1 MTSHLNTRRAF
12 LQASTAAFT
21 GMTFALGLMQSR
33 AHAANPN
40 GTARSTI
47 LFFLCGGHSHIDTFD
62 PKPDAPA
69 DYRGPFETIQTS
81 APGLFISEHLPKTA
95 KLGHHLAVVR
105 SVDGKVNTND
115 HHAGYYHNLTGH
127 EPDES
132 FKRLGNDRTPFPDDW
147 PFMGTVVGM
156 KRERSGA
163 LPNVI
168 TLPHMP
174 SRKPYT
180 RPGQFAAR
188 IGVEYDPLYLDGD
201 FDNPLTFTA
210 PSLTL
215 QGDISTDRILSRNG
229 LLETLDRD
237 RNQLE
242 QFAAAHTWKK
252 QQARALELLLS
263 AGTTDA
269 FSLDGESE
277 ATIERYG
284 KNINGMS
291 LLMARRLVEAGVP
304 FITVFWKGDTSL
316 NKKCKSA
323 GSWDTHGNNFG
334 CLKEDLL
341 PMFDQ
346 GYSALLEDL
355 EQRGLLK
362 ETLVMVTSEM
372 GRKPKIG
379 DPRSGGESGQ
389 GRDHWTYCLTD
400 VLAGGGIRGGQAY
413 GSTDRLGEFPADLA
427 CSPADVTATVYKAM
441 GINDLSIQDSEGK
454 VYSLLEH
461 GKPLESLL

>member
-1 MTSHLNTRRAF
+1 MNQHFDSRRAF
-12 LQASTAAFT
+12 LQASAAAFT
-21 GMTFALGLMQSR
+21 GYSFAPGLASSKLQ
-33 AHAANPN
+33 AASA
-40 GTARSTI
+40 GQAKSTI

-69 DYRGPFETIQTS
+69 EYRGPFETIQTS
-81 APGLFISEHLPKTA
+81 APGLFVSEHLPMTA

-105 SVDGKVNTND
+105 SINGRVNTND

-147 PFMGTVVGM
+147 PYMGTVIGM
-156 KRERSGA
+156 KRPQAGS
-163 LPNVI
+163 LPNAI

-188 IGVEYDPLYLDGD
+188 IGTEYDPLYLNGD
-201 FDNPLTFTA
+201 FDKPLEFTA

-215 QGDISTDRILSRNG
+215 QGDVSSDRISSRNG
-229 LLETLDRD
+229 LLKVLDRN
-237 RNQLE
+237 REQLE
-242 QFAAAHTWKK
+242 QYAATRVWKK

-263 AGTTDA
+263 AGTSNA
-269 FSLDGESE
+269 FTLDGETD

-284 KNINGMS
+284 KNLNGMS
-291 LLMARRLVEAGVP
+291 LLMARRLVEVGVP
-304 FITVFWKGDTSL
+304 FVTVFWKGDSKL
-316 NKKCKSA
+316 ADKCRSG

-334 CLKEDLL
+334 CLKDDLL
-341 PMFDQ
+341 PMFDRA
-346 GYSALLEDL
+346 YSALLEDL
-355 EQRGLLK
+355 EQRGLLDQ
-362 ETLVMVTSEM
+362 TLVMVTSEM

-400 VLAGGGIRGGQAY
+400 ILAGGGIRGGQAY
-413 GSTDRLGEFPADLA
+413 GSTDRLGEYPADLQ
-427 CSPADVTATVYKAM
+427 CTPADVTATVYQAM
-441 GINDLSIQDSEGK
+441 GINDLTATDSEGR
-454 VYSLLEH
+454 VYNLLEH
-461 GKPLESLL
+461 GNPLAPLL